1 MKPRPDAMRPRPE
14 SVRPSPNDL
23 ASRPHGP
30 RGLNI
35 PAKVKPRSTV
45 LEVRTKISLRLNAS
59 SVICPKLCQVIKK
72 LGLVLQSDVY

>member
-1 MKPRPDAMRPRPE
+1 MKPRPDAM
-14 SVRPSPNDL
+14 RPSPNDL

-45 LEVRTKISLRLNAS
+45 LEVRTRISLRLNVA
-59 SVICPKLCQVIKK
+59 SVISPKLCQVIKK
-72 LGLVLQSDVY
+72 LGLVLQSGVY